1 MAGLPNVL
9 QLGVAARLSLAGVAC
24 AVVWAVVLWALL

>member
-1 MAGLPNVL
+1 MAGLPNIL
-9 QLGVAARLSLAGVAC
+9 QLGVGARLGLASVAC